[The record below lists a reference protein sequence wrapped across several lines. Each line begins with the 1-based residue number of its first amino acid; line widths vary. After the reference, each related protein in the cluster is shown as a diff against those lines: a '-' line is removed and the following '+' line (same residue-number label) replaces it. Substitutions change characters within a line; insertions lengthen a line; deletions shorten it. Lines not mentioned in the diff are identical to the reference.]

1 MIIGIGVAQDQNPQ
15 KVITSITALNGAAEV
30 VCYTSADLSPS
41 PLYRVARSD
50 SPEWALIQD
59 LRDGVIDAAVRG
71 SLPAGATLGLLRTAM
86 QVDHLER
93 IALLETVSGQKFL
106 LAPVGVDEGW
116 TIAQRVALVEEARKI
131 AERFGLSSEVA
142 VLSGGR
148 YGDVGRHP
156 IVDQSLAAGELVAK
170 IGGAVHYEIRIEDA
184 VESCGVVIA
193 PDGIAGNLIFR
204 TLSFLGGGKGHG
216 APVVN
221 INKIFIDTSRAS
233 PDYTNALLLAIS
245 MFDW

>member
-1 MIIGIGVAQDQNPQ
+1 MIIGIGVAQDQQ
-15 KVITSITALNGAAEV
+15 KVIASIRALHGAAEV
-30 VCYTSADLSPS
+30 VCYTSADLPSS
-41 PLYRVARSD
+41 PLYRVARSTA
-50 SPEWALIQD
+50 PERALIHD
-59 LRDGVIDAAVRG
+59 LKDGVIDAAVRG
-71 SLPAGATLGLLRTAM
+71 SLPASATLSLLRTAM

-116 TIAQRVALVEEARKI
+116 TIAQRLALVKQARMI

-221 INKIFIDTSRAS
+221 IDKIFIDTSRAS

>member
-1 MIIGIGVAQDQNPQ
+1 MIIGIGVAQDHK
-15 KVITSITALNGAAEV
+15 KVIASIAALNGVAEV
-30 VCYTSADLSPS
+30 VCYTSQDLPPS

-50 SPEWALIQD
+50 SPEFALIQD
-59 LRDGVIDAAVRG
+59 LKEGVIDAAVRG
-71 SLPAGATLGLLRTAM
+71 SLPASATLAHLRKAM
-86 QVDHLER
+86 RVDHLER
-93 IALLETVSGQKFL
+93 IALLETVSGQKFF

-116 TIAQRVALVEEARKI
+116 TISQRLALVKQARKI
-131 AERFGLSSEVA
+131 AVRFGLSSEVA

-156 IVDQSLAAGELVAK
+156 IVDQSLATGELVAK
-170 IGGAVHYEIRIEDA
+170 IGDAVHYEIRIEDA

-221 INKIFIDTSRAS
+221 IDRIFIDTSRAS

-245 MFDW
+245 MSD

>member
-1 MIIGIGVAQDQNPQ
+1 MMIIGIGVAQDQQ
-15 KVITSITALNGAAEV
+15 KVIASIRALNGAAEV
-30 VCYTSADLSPS
+30 VCYTSADLPSS
-41 PLYRVARSD
+41 PLYRVARSTT
-50 SPEWALIQD
+50 PERALITD
-59 LRDGVIDAAVRG
+59 LKDGVIDAAVRG
-71 SLPAGATLGLLRTAM
+71 SLPASATLSLLRTAM

-116 TIAQRVALVEEARKI
+116 TIAQRVALVEQARMI
-131 AERFGLSSEVA
+131 AERFGLSSKVA

>member
-1 MIIGIGVAQDQNPQ
+1 MIIGIGVAQDQQ
-15 KVITSITALNGAAEV
+15 KVIASIAALNGAAEV
-30 VCYTSADLSPS
+30 VCYTSLDLACSPQ
-41 PLYRVARSD
+41 YRVVRSD
-50 SPEWALIQD
+50 SPECALIQD
-59 LRDGVIDAAVRG
+59 LKGGVIDAAVRG
-71 SLPAGATLGLLRTAM
+71 SLPASTTLGHLRTAM

-116 TIAQRVALVEEARKI
+116 TIAQRVALVKQARKI
-131 AERFGLSSEVA
+131 AVRFGLSSEVA

-170 IGGAVHYEIRIEDA
+170 IGDAVHYEIRIEDA

-221 INKIFIDTSRAS
+221 IDKIFIDTSRAS

>member
-1 MIIGIGVAQDQNPQ
+1 MIIGIGVAQDQQ
-15 KVITSITALNGAAEV
+15 KVIASITALNGVAEV
-30 VCYTSADLSPS
+30 VCYTSGDLPPS
-41 PLYRVARSD
+41 PLYRVERSE
-50 SPEWALIQD
+50 SPEYALIND

-71 SLPAGATLGLLRTAM
+71 SLPANATLGLLRTVM
-86 QVDHLER
+86 QVEHLER

-116 TIAQRVALVEEARKI
+116 TIAQRVALVEKARKI
-131 AERFGLSSEVA
+131 AGRFGLSSEVA

-170 IGGAVHYEIRIEDA
+170 VAGAIHYEIRIEDA

-221 INKIFIDTSRAS
+221 IDKIFIDTSRAS
-233 PDYTNALLLAIS
+233 PDYTNALLLAVS

>member
-1 MIIGIGVAQDQNPQ
+1 MIIGIGVAQDQQ
-15 KVITSITALNGAAEV
+15 KVIASITALNGAAEV
-30 VCYTSADLSPS
+30 VCYTSADLPPS
-41 PLYRVARSD
+41 PLYGVARSAT
-50 SPEWALIQD
+50 PECALIND

-71 SLPAGATLGLLRTAM
+71 SLPASATLSLLRSAM

-116 TIAQRVALVEEARKI
+116 TIAQRVILVEQARKI
-131 AERFGLSSEVA
+131 AGKFGLSSEVA

-148 YGDVGRHP
+148 YGDLGRHP

-170 IGGAVHYEIRIEDA
+170 IAGAVHYEIRIEDA

-221 INKIFIDTSRAS
+221 IDKIFIDTSRAS

-245 MFDW
+245 MFDR

>member
-1 MIIGIGVAQDQNPQ
+1 MIIGIGVAQDQQ
-15 KVITSITALNGAAEV
+15 KVIASIVALRGAAEV
-30 VCYTSADLSPS
+30 VCYTSADLPPS
-41 PLYRVARSD
+41 PLYRVACSD
-50 SPEWALIQD
+50 SPECALIRD

-71 SLPAGATLGLLRTAM
+71 SLPASATLGLLRSAM

-116 TIAQRVALVEEARKI
+116 TIAQRTNLVEQARKI
-131 AERFGLSSEVA
+131 AGKFGLSSKVA

-170 IGGAVHYEIRIEDA
+170 ISGAVHYEIRIEDA
-184 VESCGVVIA
+184 IESCGVVIA

-221 INKIFIDTSRAS
+221 IDKIFIDTSRAS

-245 MFDW
+245 MFDR